1 MRDPLDRTKVV
12 LRRLP
17 PAISQPAL
25 MEQIDGR
32 FAGRY
37 KWFCFRPGKSSQKN
51 QRHSRAYISFSRPED
66 VFEFAESFDGH
77 IFVNEKGAQYKSIV
91 EYAPS
96 QHVPKGWSKK
106 DGHEGTIF
114 KDPEYQEFLEILAR
128 PVEHL
133 PSAEIQL
140 ERKEAERAV
149 APRDSL
155 VVTPLM
161 EYVRQRRAAKSRSQ
175 RSANVKSSR
184 RTGGASPGSSKP
196 SRRTSEKQ
204 RVSTPVY
211 VLRDNVKSGSGKDKS
226 TYLLVSRKD
235 GHQLLNRPVAVTS
248 AGGTEALENE
258 TAFGG
263 TKAGKKVLLLKA
275 KERERTRATDGSSHH
290 QTSVRNLES
299 SAFKQNQ
306 QQEGSGRVIRRIL
319 SKDASQIQPYLAL
332 SHSELQPETVNSDK
346 DKRPPCPLNARVL
359 KDHIT
364 SISTFASGADSDAKG
379 AVSERSLVNDIP
391 GSGLGSEK
399 HGKGTRSKD
408 RPDRAIWAPLRRTY
422 GSHASDESLSTSSTS
437 AQLLP
442 DSLEGRAGFTS
453 ASFDVPPSQGEANP
467 DVATAEAKIL
477 GAGFNSC
484 SLPDN
489 GLHKYSRRGP
499 AHGAREV
506 DSSLNYTDGKPSKRG
521 GPGSYGT
528 HERQVWVQKP
538 GSGS

>member
-106 DGHEGTIF
+106 DGREGTIF

-196 SRRTSEKQ
+196 SRRSSEKQ

-211 VLRDNVKSGSGKDKS
+211 VLRDNVKSGSGNDKS

-258 TAFGG
+258 TAFGS

-275 KERERTRATDGSSHH
+275 KERERTR
-290 QTSVRNLES
+290 
-299 SAFKQNQ
+299 NQ
-306 QQEGSGRVIRRIL
+306 RQEGSGRVIRRIL
-319 SKDASQIQPYLAL
+319 SKDASQIQPYLAQ

-346 DKRPPCPLNARVL
+346 DKCPPCPLNARVL

-379 AVSERSLVNDIP
+379 AESERSLVNDIP

-437 AQLLP
+437 SQLLP
-442 DSLEGRAGFTS
+442 DSLEGRAGFSS